1 MERHPGAGDAS
12 RTSLGALAQEL
23 RRSSGTIGA
32 ELSDTRAVQQAS
44 ARQFTALTSL
54 GLPEVAPPQD
64 WARGGSEHAVQIEPD
79 GKRIRKWTRLAPEGG
94 LGFQIGVG
102 HGWDKATQQFVA
114 HVGWERR
121 QTPAEYLERIALFN
135 RLFSDDIR
143 FEGYSK
149 KSDGAVVI
157 VTSQRLLE
165 GDHPPQADI
174 DRWLADR
181 GFSRVRSAGEL
192 PAAYRARDG
201 VVLFDIKPANFI
213 RDSQGRLH
221 AIDVIVSRW
230 DDAGFE

>member
-12 RTSLGALAQEL
+12 RTSLGTLAQEL

-44 ARQFTALTSL
+44 ARQFAALTSL
-54 GLPEVAPPQD
+54 GLPEVAPPKD

-213 RDSQGRLH
+213 RDPQGRLH

>member
-1 MERHPGAGDAS
+1 M
-12 RTSLGALAQEL
+12 
-23 RRSSGTIGA
+23 
-32 ELSDTRAVQQAS
+32 
-44 ARQFTALTSL
+44 SL